1 MGWLVTTLSLFVMF
15 CFVLKITDLISMGC
29 LRFLKCFDEFFE
41 YFLPTMRLDHLKNL
55 PVGLPL

>member
-1 MGWLVTTLSLFVMF
+1 MTTLSLFVLF
-15 CFVLKITDLISMGC
+15 CFVLEITDLISMGC

-55 PVGLPL
+55 PVGLLL